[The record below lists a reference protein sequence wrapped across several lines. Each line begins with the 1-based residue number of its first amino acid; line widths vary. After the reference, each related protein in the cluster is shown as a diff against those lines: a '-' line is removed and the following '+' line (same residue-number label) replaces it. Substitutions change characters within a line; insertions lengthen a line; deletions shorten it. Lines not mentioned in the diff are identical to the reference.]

1 MSFPLETK
9 KRKVCLRENWKI
21 RACRYDMGG
30 CAQVWE
36 AVLAAAALEVPASQA
51 AASWRPGIQLLW
63 FKAEHVSQL
72 KACLSFLRIVAANKV
87 LQSRKV
93 ARLSCTINNLT
104 SPLDFYCYLYP
115 V

>member
-1 MSFPLETK
+1 
-9 KRKVCLRENWKI
+9 
-21 RACRYDMGG
+21 MGG

-36 AVLAAAALEVPASQA
+36 AVLAAAATALEVPASQA

-72 KACLSFLRIVAANKV
+72 KACIYFVLIEAAK
-87 LQSRKV
+87 LQFDKLGKFNV
-93 ARLSCTINNLT
+93 ARLSRTINNLA